1 MTPRAGGLWRVGPDG
16 ARAPWPGFDRDEL
29 ARYFETAP
37 G

>member
-1 MTPRAGGLWRVGPDG
+1 VDPDG

-29 ARYFETAP
+29 ARYLETAP